1 MIRNHEKIPAHLPKR
16 LTISFPI
23 WGLYDTESGGVYRDI
38 DRMMI
43 EHKERGFN
51 CIRLDD
57 GAGLMHDL
65 AGNPRGAV
73 SFGYVFGEHDKDV
86 RQFGAIG
93 EPGLCHPRERLI
105 ALFEAAK
112 RHGIYIILSSW
123 YYLHTCWFVKDK
135 KLNDELHG
143 IEPEERFM
151 AFAKFLHYIIS
162 ELEERGLDDRIA
174 FAEIF
179 NEADGLDFVNGYDEH
194 NLSDRQIAVFRKK
207 HEEAIEWLRNKHPE
221 ILFAYDSFTYYSDLR
236 QIPSNM
242 QVYNFHNY
250 FLWANLYGN
259 YLEKETSFLKSDAVS
274 AEEIKSLSECDYPPP
289 DGWYNRAW
297 YYTNLDPRKI
307 SAAEQMMTEYLRE
320 HIEDFREKFRFS
332 VEHLKNNLDN
342 NLPAVPTVCGEG
354 VTYSGGY
361 KLLWE
366 EKSEEYWT
374 LVREMLKAY
383 RELGLWGSVVRTC
396 AGPEDPV
403 WNLYPERLLE
413 MNRIFLGEDS

>member
-1 MIRNHEKIPAHLPKR
+1 
-16 LTISFPI
+16 
-23 WGLYDTESGGVYRDI
+23 
-38 DRMMI
+38 
-43 EHKERGFN
+43 
-51 CIRLDD
+51 
-57 GAGLMHDL
+57 
-65 AGNPRGAV
+65 
-73 SFGYVFGEHDKDV
+73 
-86 RQFGAIG
+86 
-93 EPGLCHPRERLI
+93 
-105 ALFEAAK
+105 
-112 RHGIYIILSSW
+112 
-123 YYLHTCWFVKDK
+123 
-135 KLNDELHG
+135 
-143 IEPEERFM
+143 
-151 AFAKFLHYIIS
+151 
-162 ELEERGLDDRIA
+162 
-174 FAEIF
+174 
-179 NEADGLDFVNGYDEH
+179 
-194 NLSDRQIAVFRKK
+194 
-207 HEEAIEWLRNKHPE
+207 
-221 ILFAYDSFTYYSDLR
+221 
-236 QIPSNM
+236 M
-242 QVYNFHNY
+242 QVYKFHNY

-259 YLEKETSFLKSDAVS
+259 YLEKETAFLKSDAVS